1 MWPLVNSR
9 NRSVYKGIKKIIW
22 YREKMKNRVWKDTCI
37 PGFITA
43 LFITGKIWKQ
53 PKCPSTDERIKT
65 TRRWALCVYVCVFVD
80 GVQSV
85 MSDSLRPHGLYSPPA
100 SSVHGISQARILEW
114 IAVSSWGSS
123 QPRDLCLLNWL
134 VCSLSLSL
142 QGSPMYKRTSLSHK
156 KEWNNVIN
164 SNTDGP
170 RDCRMK

>member
-85 MSDSLRPHGLYSPPA
+85 MSDSLQPHGLYSPPA

-114 IAVSSWGSS
+114 VTISFSRGSS
-123 QPRDLCLLNWL
+123 QPRDRTCVSCIFYVSRWILYNCTTWEALIIILTPNNTWH
-134 VCSLSLSL
+134 CSNF
-142 QGSPMYKRTSLSHK
+142 PFFP
-156 KEWNNVIN
+156 WN
-164 SNTDGP
+164 
-170 RDCRMK
+170 

>member
-85 MSDSLRPHGLYSPPA
+85 MSDSLQPHGLYSPPA

-114 IAVSSWGSS
+114 VTISFFGGLICVSSIADRHFYHWAT
-123 QPRDLCLLNWL
+123 R
-134 VCSLSLSL
+134 CSLDSSFTGRFYWSQQEEEHLFWEE
-142 QGSPMYKRTSLSHK
+142 K
-156 KEWNNVIN
+156 
-164 SNTDGP
+164 
-170 RDCRMK
+170 